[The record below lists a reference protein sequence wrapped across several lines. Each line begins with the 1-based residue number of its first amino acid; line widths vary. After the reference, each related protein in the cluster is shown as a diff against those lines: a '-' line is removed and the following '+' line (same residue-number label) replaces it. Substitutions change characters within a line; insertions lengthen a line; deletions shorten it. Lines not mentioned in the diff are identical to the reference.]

1 MTDAAQLPLILRRD
15 NAFDPGAE
23 LTRARDEGVLPRVPV
38 MFSSTPKLAYVVT
51 NHEHARTV
59 LANSADFAVAATD
72 YGPVSEEEAVAM
84 RAGNLLEMNPPEH
97 TRLRRMLVSAFTARR
112 VAALESRITE
122 IVDGFLDDL
131 AAQPQPA
138 DLVTHFALPVP
149 SLVICELLGVPYH
162 DRDEFQQ
169 RAQAMVDSTRSP
181 AEQLQVDREQRRYM
195 AGLVALAQAD
205 PGDDLLGALV
215 RTHGAEVSADEL
227 VGIGSLLLIAGHET
241 TANMLGLGTL
251 ALLRHPDQLAVLR
264 DDPELIEPAV
274 EELMRWLSV
283 VPSGMERITTRDV
296 TLGDHTIPSGEHV
309 VIHLPAA
316 NRDPNFITD
325 PDRFDVRRGA
335 PGHVAFG
342 HGVHHCLGAPLAR
355 AEMRIAFPALLRRFP
370 NLALGVPFEDIAY
383 RRHQAVYGVHA
394 LPVTW

>member
-1 MTDAAQLPLILRRD
+1 
-15 NAFDPGAE
+15 
-23 LTRARDEGVLPRVPV
+23 
-38 MFSSTPKLAYVVT
+38 MFSSAPKPAYVIT
-51 NHEHARTV
+51 NHEHARAV
-59 LANSADFAVAATD
+59 LANSADFAVVSAD
-72 YGPVSEEEAVAM
+72 YGPVSDEEAAAM

-97 TRLRRMLVSAFTARR
+97 TRLRRMLISAFTARR
-112 VAALESRITE
+112 IAALESRITQ

-138 DLVTHFALPVP
+138 DLVAHFALPVP

-169 RAQAMVDSTRSP
+169 RAQAMVDSTLSS

-195 AGLVALAQAD
+195 AGLVAMAQAD

-215 RTHGAEVSADEL
+215 RSHGADLSDDEL

-251 ALLRHPDQLAVLR
+251 ALLRHPDQLAALR
-264 DDPELIEPAV
+264 DDPALIEPAV
-274 EELMRWLSV
+274 EELMRWLSI
-283 VPSGMERITTRDV
+283 VPSGVERITTREV
-296 TLGDHTIPSGEHV
+296 TIGNHIIPSGEHV
-309 VIHLPAA
+309 VVYLPAA
-316 NRDPNFITD
+316 NRDPDFVTD
-325 PDRFDVRRGA
+325 ADRLDVRRGA

-370 NLALGVPFEDIAY
+370 NLALGVPFDDVAY
-383 RRHQAVYGVHA
+383 RRNHAVYGVHA

>member
-1 MTDAAQLPLILRRD
+1 MSDSSPLPLILQRD
-15 NAFDPGAE
+15 NVFDPGVD
-23 LTRARDEGVLPRVPV
+23 LTRARDGGLLMRVPV

-72 YGPVSEEEAVAM
+72 YGPVSDEEAAAM

-112 VAALESRITE
+112 VAALEARITE

-169 RAQAMVDSTRSP
+169 RAQAMVDSTLSA
-181 AEQLQVDREQRRYM
+181 AEQLRVDREQRRYM
-195 AGLVALAQAD
+195 ASLVAIAQAD

-215 RTHGAEVSADEL
+215 RSHGAEVSADEL

-251 ALLRHPDQLAVLR
+251 ALLRHPDQLAALR
-264 DDPELIEPAV
+264 DDP
-274 EELMRWLSV
+274 
-283 VPSGMERITTRDV
+283 D
-296 TLGDHTIPSGEHV
+296 
-309 VIHLPAA
+309 
-316 NRDPNFITD
+316 
-325 PDRFDVRRGA
+325 
-335 PGHVAFG
+335 
-342 HGVHHCLGAPLAR
+342 
-355 AEMRIAFPALLRRFP
+355 
-370 NLALGVPFEDIAY
+370 
-383 RRHQAVYGVHA
+383 
-394 LPVTW
+394 

>member
-1 MTDAAQLPLILRRD
+1 MTDSAERPLILRRH
-15 NAFDPGAE
+15 NVFEPDPE
-23 LTRARDEGVLPRVPV
+23 LTRARDEGVLTRVPLAY
-38 MFSSTPKLAYVVT
+38 SSTPTLAYVVT
-51 NHEHARTV
+51 NYEHARSV
-59 LANSADFAVAATD
+59 LANSADFAVVSAD
-72 YGPVSEEEAVAM
+72 YGPVSDEEAAVM

-97 TRLRRMLVSAFTARR
+97 SRLRRMLVSAFTARR
-112 VAALESRITE
+112 IAALESRITE
-122 IVDGFLDDL
+122 IVEGFLDDL

-138 DLVTHFALPVP
+138 DLVAHFALPVP

-169 RAQAMVDSTRSP
+169 RAQAMVDSTLSST
-181 AEQLQVDREQRRYM
+181 EQLQVDREQRRYM
-195 AGLVALAQAD
+195 AGLVAMAQAD

-215 RTHGAEVSADEL
+215 RSHGADLSADEL

-251 ALLRHPDQLAVLR
+251 ALLRHPDQLAALR
-264 DDPELIEPAV
+264 DDQELIGPAV
-274 EELMRWLSV
+274 EELMRWLSI
-283 VPSGMERITTRDV
+283 VPTGVERITTRDV
-296 TLGDHTIPSGEHV
+296 TIGDHTIPSGEHV
-309 VIHLPAA
+309 VVYLPAA
-316 NRDPNFITD
+316 NRDPGFVTD
-325 PDRFDVRRGA
+325 PDRLDVRRGA

-355 AEMRIAFPALLRRFP
+355 AEMRVAFPALLRRFP

-383 RRHQAVYGVHA
+383 RRSHAVYGVHA

>member
-1 MTDAAQLPLILRRD
+1 MTNSDQPPTTLKRH
-15 NAFDPGAE
+15 NVFDPAPD
-23 LTRARDEGVLPRVPV
+23 LTRAREEGTLPRVPV
-38 MFSSTPKLAYVVT
+38 MYADPPQLAYLIT
-51 NHEHARTV
+51 NHEHARSV
-59 LANSADFAVAATD
+59 LSNSNDFHVVGDEFSEVSDAEAAV
-72 YGPVSEEEAVAM
+72 M
-84 RAGNLLEMNPPEH
+84 RAGNLIEMNPPEH
-97 TRLRRMLVSAFTARR
+97 TRLRRMLVPTFTARR
-112 VAALESRITE
+112 IAALEPRITE

-162 DRDEFQQ
+162 DRNEFQSLSQ
-169 RAQAMVDSTRSP
+169 KMMDTTLSTEDVVR
-181 AEQLQVDREQRRYM
+181 LGREQRDYM
-195 AGLVALAQAD
+195 SSLVATAQAD
-205 PGDDLLGALV
+205 PGEDLLGTLI
-215 RTHGAEVSADEL
+215 REHGTSLSADEL
-227 VGIGSLLLIAGHET
+227 AGIGNLLLVAGHET

-251 ALLRHPDQLAVLR
+251 ALLRHPNQLAALR

-283 VPSGMERITTRDV
+283 VPQGIDRITTRDV
-296 TLGDHTIPSGEHV
+296 TIGDHTIPSGEHV
-309 VIHLPAA
+309 VVYLPAA

-325 PDRFDVRRGA
+325 PDRLVLRRGA

-370 NLALGVPFEDIAY
+370 NLALGVSFEDIAY
-383 RRHQAVYGVHA
+383 RRNHGVYGVHA